1 MIVNNTVAPP
11 YAAGMRY
18 PRPTR
23 RECAI
28 PALRGGNAL
37 SPPYAAGMRY
47 PRPTRRECAPMS
59 RRVGRGYQIFRSTV
73 KVEIF

>member
-37 SPPYAAGMRY
+37 SPPYAAGMRANVP
-47 PRPTRRECAPMS
+47 PRRAGLPDFSFNC
-59 RRVGRGYQIFRSTV
+59 
-73 KVEIF
+73 